1 MSEGIRARRSTYRTA
16 KAQKTLLKPLGKGKR
31 WKRVRVFTLSGGAQI
46 MLIQVY
52 AKSREANRDFMNRS
66 ETFGGLV

>member
-1 MSEGIRARRSTYRTA
+1 
-16 KAQKTLLKPLGKGKR
+16 
-31 WKRVRVFTLSGGAQI
+31 